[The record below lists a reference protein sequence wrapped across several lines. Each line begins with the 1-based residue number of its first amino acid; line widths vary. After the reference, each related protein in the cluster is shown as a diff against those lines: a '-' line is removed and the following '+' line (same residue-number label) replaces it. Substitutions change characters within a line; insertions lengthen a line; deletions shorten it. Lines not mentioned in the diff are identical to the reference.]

1 MSDQQKSPLVNI
13 AASIVATIKCC
24 TSSDTETTTNVSDN
38 IIHGDPVQTIKP
50 LVKTTSDLSVDI
62 VDEGNAPARAV
73 EAKPSELA

>member
-38 IIHGDPVQTIKP
+38 IIHGDPK

-62 VDEGNAPARAV
+62 V